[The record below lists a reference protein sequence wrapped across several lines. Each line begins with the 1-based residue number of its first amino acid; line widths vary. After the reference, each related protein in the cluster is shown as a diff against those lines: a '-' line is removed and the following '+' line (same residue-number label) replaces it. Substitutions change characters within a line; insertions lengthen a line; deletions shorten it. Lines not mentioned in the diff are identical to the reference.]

1 MGTGPAARIAIGAL
15 LALVLAAA
23 LVLRFG
29 TSTPAEPPLRI
40 WTLDPLPPIESI
52 RTAGPPPP
60 RADVRD
66 GPNGAPVG
74 GWDAYWTPRWGPVGG
89 PQVLWEVR
97 LVRSVGWLDRV
108 RPRGGEDGPDP
119 NAAFEAGP
127 RYVEAGVIEAHGDT
141 SWRAWDQ
148 RPAR

>member
-1 MGTGPAARIAIGAL
+1 MTTRPAARIAIGAL

-29 TSTPAEPPLRI
+29 TSTPPEPPLRV
-40 WTLDPLPPIESI
+40 WTLDPLPNIDALQ
-52 RTAGPPPP
+52 TAGPPPP
-60 RADVRD
+60 LADVRD
-66 GPNGAPVG
+66 GPNGDSIG

-89 PQVLWEVR
+89 PQVIWEMR
-97 LVRSVGWLDRV
+97 LVRSIGRLDRV

-127 RYVEAGVIEAHGDT
+127 RFVEAGVIEARGDR

-148 RPAR
+148 RAGR